1 MFRFD
6 NVVRYSEVDVNRQMT
21 LSAILDLL
29 QDSCTFQSE
38 EIGLGVDYLKEHHRA
53 WVLSSWQVVIK
64 RYPKMGEK
72 LTTYTWP
79 YAFKSFM
86 GYRNFKIEDEAGN
99 VVVYANTVWVFLD
112 TEKGR
117 PVKAPQEVIERY
129 AIEPPYE
136 MECASRKLQL
146 SENMQ
151 SKEQIRV
158 QRFHIDT
165 NLHVNNSKYV
175 LMAEEYLP
183 EGFKTGELRVEYK
196 KEAVLADIICPKVS
210 VEEHRVLVSLE
221 NETGT
226 PYAIAEFLE
235 ETE

>member
-1 MFRFD
+1 MFRFE
-6 NVVRYSEVDVNRQMT
+6 NIVRYSEIDANRHMT

-64 RYPKMGEK
+64 RYPQMGEK

-99 VVVYANTVWVFLD
+99 VIVYANTVWVFLD
-112 TEKGR
+112 TQKGR
-117 PVKAPQEVIERY
+117 PVKAPEEVVERY

-136 MECASRKLQL
+136 MECANRKLQM
-146 SENMQ
+146 SEDMQ
-151 SKEQIRV
+151 PKEHIRV

-165 NLHVNNSKYV
+165 NQHVNNSKYV

-196 KEAVLADIICPKVS
+196 KEAVLADIICPSVS
-210 VEEHRVLVSLE
+210 VENHRVIVSLE
-221 NETGT
+221 NEEGK
-226 PYAIAEFLE
+226 PYAIVEFLE
-235 ETE
+235 DVQ